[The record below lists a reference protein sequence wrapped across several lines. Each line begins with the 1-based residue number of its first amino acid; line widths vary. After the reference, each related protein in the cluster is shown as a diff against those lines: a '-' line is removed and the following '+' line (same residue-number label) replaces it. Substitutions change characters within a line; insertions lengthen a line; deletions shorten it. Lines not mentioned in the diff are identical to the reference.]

1 MTRVEIELSSG
12 EVRPLDSVIGAQ
24 GMKERQEAVARA
36 LQLLEWAV
44 RERQS
49 GRRVGSEGER
59 NQQYRALLFADLAPE
74 KDAAKSGTDGVPV
87 AIGHKT

>member
-1 MTRVEIELSSG
+1 MTRVQLELSNG
-12 EVRPLDSVIGAQ
+12 DVKELDAVIAAQ

-49 GRRVGSEGER
+49 GRRPSSDEER
-59 NQQYRALLFADLAPE
+59 NQQYRALLFGDLALE
-74 KDAAKSGTDGVPV
+74 KDAAKPGAEGVPV
-87 AIGHKT
+87 AIRHKT